1 MEVVWHAL
9 HYSWA
14 IGGEPSAIHWPSEL
28 KYTYWHN
35 HMLYCEF
42 ITISEEPTKTNG
54 FAWPFCAPSA
64 VQAAQCMARSRWANA
79 GPPPQLELPAP
90 ALLLCRSHRSGPQKL
105 MQSCINGNGFIKFDC
120 FGSVLLFWEKKK
132 HDGLSSRKP
141 VGIPKV
147 REVMICSG
155 LKDFKSRM
163 CWRPHRGSHG
173 TV

>member
-1 MEVVWHAL
+1 MEVVGRAL

-90 ALLLCRSHRSGPQKL
+90 ALLRAVAAAVVPQPSKWTSETDAEL
-105 MQSCINGNGFIKFDC
+105 HK
-120 FGSVLLFWEKKK
+120 
-132 HDGLSSRKP
+132 RA
-141 VGIPKV
+141 
-147 REVMICSG
+147 
-155 LKDFKSRM
+155 
-163 CWRPHRGSHG
+163 
-173 TV
+173 